1 MRQYFITGTDTDVGK
16 TVASKALVTAFA
28 ASGCRVA
35 GHKPISAGCD
45 LVSVGTNEVALRNED
60 AQLLMAQANVELPYD
75 VVNPFAFKE
84 PIAPHIA
91 ALRTGHE
98 ISASGLL
105 DNYSDLTRYG
115 LDVLISEGAG
125 GWMLPIN
132 EHQILPD
139 VVQQLDI
146 DIILVVGMRLG
157 CLNHAL
163 LTQQAI
169 ASSGLKLAGWIANAP
184 DKQPYFEENLKT
196 LTARITAPLLGV
208 IPHVNDATNAASYLD
223 ISLLN

>member
-1 MRQYFITGTDTDVGK
+1 
-16 TVASKALVTAFA
+16 
-28 ASGCRVA
+28 
-35 GHKPISAGCD
+35 
-45 LVSVGTNEVALRNED
+45 
-60 AQLLMAQANVELPYD
+60 
-75 VVNPFAFKE
+75 
-84 PIAPHIA
+84 
-91 ALRTGHE
+91 
-98 ISASGLL
+98 
-105 DNYSDLTRYG
+105 
-115 LDVLISEGAG
+115 
-125 GWMLPIN
+125 MLPIN